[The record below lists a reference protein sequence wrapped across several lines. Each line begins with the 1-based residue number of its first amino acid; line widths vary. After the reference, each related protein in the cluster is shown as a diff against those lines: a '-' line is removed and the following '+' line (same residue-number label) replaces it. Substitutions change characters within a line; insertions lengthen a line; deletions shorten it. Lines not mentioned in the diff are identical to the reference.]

1 MPSRTLQQFFQPFN
15 PLFRRRMRTHNIFGK
30 SRAFTVNVFRSF
42 QPAEE
47 RKQSFTAAITHG
59 IRVATVLGIFI
70 DIHVSYPADT
80 VNNPMKQ
87 FINGHHIFAISS
99 PTKPNAGT
107 NANTML
113 PIIPNIKAGIRN
125 IP

>member
-1 MPSRTLQQFFQPFN
+1 
-15 PLFRRRMRTHNIFGK
+15 MRTHDIFGK
-30 SRAFTVNVFRSF
+30 RRPLPARLRHR
-42 QPAEE
+42 QPAQE
-47 RKQSFTAAITHG
+47 REQTFPAAITHG

-87 FINGHHIFAISS
+87 FINGPPYLRYKFTH
-99 PTKPNAGT
+99 KPNAGT